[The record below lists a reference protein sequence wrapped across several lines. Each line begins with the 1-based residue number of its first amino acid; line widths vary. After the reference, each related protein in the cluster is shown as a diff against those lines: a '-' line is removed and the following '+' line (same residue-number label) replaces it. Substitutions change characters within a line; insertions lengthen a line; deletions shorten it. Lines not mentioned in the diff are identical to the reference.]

1 MTTAAGAAAP
11 ERSPS
16 EVATWILRMLWLVA
30 PLTIGPAL
38 GSALDDRS
46 DGVQAV
52 GAITAWGMWVVVLVA
67 LLVPRATS
75 LTVVRIGVPGA
86 LAAAVWAAAFDGGD
100 DGVGSAVLAVV
111 VASLATGT
119 AFAPAVGDLFVN
131 GSAYGAERRFALR
144 CPTAVAALAVATWI
158 AVAAGAI
165 TGPLLLGARQWALGA
180 LATAVGA
187 VVVVAGA
194 RSLHGLARRWL
205 VFVPSGLVVHD
216 PLARPESV
224 MAPRPLI
231 IGLEPAREGSRGVD
245 LTMGAPGLVLELVTS
260 EPIPV
265 TVREPGGDLATEEAT
280 RILFTP
286 TRAAGVLAEAAAR
299 RVPVSSEAGGSI
311 DR

>member
-1 MTTAAGAAAP
+1 MTTTGADAP
-11 ERSPS
+11 DRSPS
-16 EVATWILRMLWLVA
+16 EVATWLLRALWLIA

-38 GSALDDRS
+38 GAALDDRS
-46 DGVQAV
+46 DGVQLV
-52 GAITAWGMWVVVLVA
+52 GSVAAWGVWVVVLVA

-75 LTVVRIGVPGA
+75 LTVVRVGVPGA
-86 LAAAVWAAAFDGGD
+86 LAAAVWAAGFEGGD
-100 DGVGSAVLAVV
+100 DGVGRSVLAVV
-111 VASLATGT
+111 AASVATAT
-119 AFAPAVGDLFVN
+119 ALSPAVGDLFVN

-144 CPTAVAALAVATWI
+144 CPPVFAALAAVTWV

-165 TGPLLLGARQWALGA
+165 TGPLLLGAHQWVLGA
-180 LATAVGA
+180 VATAVGA
-187 VVVVAGA
+187 VVVVAGG

-231 IGLEPAREGSRGVD
+231 VSLEPAREGADGVD
-245 LTMGAPGLVLELVTS
+245 LTVGAPGLVLELVTS

-265 TVREPGGDLATEEAT
+265 TVRRPGGELVTEEAT

-299 RVPVSSEAGGSI
+299 RVPVSSTAGDG
-311 DR
+311 